1 MIMKPNRAIP
11 PTIPPITSDTKEPI
25 IVKNYIES
33 FIIASKKSYFYLNF
47 LKLEMVALLQ

>member
-25 IVKNYIES
+25 IVKITQNHS
-33 FIIASKKSYFYLNF
+33 LLHRKKSYFYSNF
-47 LKLEMVALLQ
+47 LKLEMMALLQ